1 MDANENFNVDVVIV
15 GSGVA
20 GALIAKQL
28 GLAGKNV
35 LILEA
40 GPEIPPDI
48 NGYMDRFFKAKA
60 KVPESPYPPE
70 PFTADGSFNDP
81 SKVNA
86 GRANSIMLAPIAW
99 KDPSKSYMVQTG
111 PIPFGST
118 YERIGGGTS
127 LHWLGTSLRFLPS
140 DFRMRSQYNRFVDW
154 PISYEDLAKGG
165 AASWYSKAEAEIGV
179 SADAQDQ
186 AYLGIDTK
194 DLSYPMPKIPLS
206 QLDKV
211 ISRKIAGMTVDGAP
225 LTVRST
231 PAARN
236 SQPYQQRRTCAGNT
250 NCIPICPIQA
260 KYDPTVTINEA
271 LRTQSVNIIYR
282 AVAHEIVIDG
292 DGRISRINFL
302 RYEKEIG
309 PRTGQGSVT
318 AKVFVIAGNT
328 IETPRLLLM
337 SKNAGRTPNGV
348 ANRSGMVGRN
358 LMDHPYLVTWGLMPD
373 RDSDRAYPYRGP
385 LSTAGIEDLRD
396 GPFRRDR
403 AAFRVEV
410 GNEGWNFVVG
420 GVGTGD
426 DPGVTTVDFVNGLNL
441 SGLNNGRE
449 ALFGSRLVKTLNNRI
464 TRQFRIGF
472 LIEQSPDSSNRVTL
486 SPQHKDGL
494 GLPRPQV
501 AYNVS
506 DYTKKGLSAAQ
517 QTSDA
522 IFKRLN
528 AQPFT
533 RIRDNDPTAFE
544 ATIDGRR
551 TRIGFGGAGHIVGT
565 YRMGDDRTK
574 SVVDSFQ
581 RSHDHRNLY
590 LVGSGTFPTV
600 ATANPTL
607 TLAALCLR
615 TADHILA
622 VDLK

>member
-20 GALIAKQL
+20 GAMIAKQL
-28 GLAGKNV
+28 GLAGKDV

-40 GPEIPPDI
+40 GPEIPRDF
-48 NGYMDRFFKAKA
+48 NNYMDRFFRAFA

-70 PFTADGSFNDP
+70 LFTADRKLNDP
-81 SKVNA
+81 GKVNA
-86 GRANSIMLAPIAW
+86 GRANSIMLAPVVW
-99 KDPSKSYMVQTG
+99 KDPSKSYLVQTG

-140 DFRMRSQYNRFVDW
+140 DFRMRSLYNRFVDW
-154 PISYEDLAKGG
+154 PISYDDLAKGG
-165 AASWYSKAEAEIGV
+165 SASWYSKAEAEIGV

-206 QLDKV
+206 HLDKV
-211 ISRKIAGMTVDGAP
+211 ISRKIAGMTVDGAT

-271 LRTQSVNIIYR
+271 LRTRSVKIIYR

-292 DGRISRINFL
+292 DGRVSRINFL
-302 RYEKEIG
+302 RYENEIG
-309 PRTGQGSVT
+309 PRTRQGSVT

-337 SKNAGRTPNGV
+337 STNSGRTPNGV

-373 RDSDRAYPYRGP
+373 QDSDRVYPYRGP

-403 AAFRVEV
+403 AAFRVEI
-410 GNEGWNFVVG
+410 GNEAWNFVVG
-420 GVGTGD
+420 GLGTGD

-441 SGLNNGRE
+441 SGLNSARE
-449 ALFGSRLVKTLNNRI
+449 ALFGSKLVKTLNNRI

-486 SPQHKDGL
+486 SQQHKDGL
-494 GLPRPQV
+494 GLRRPQV

-506 DYTKKGLSAAQ
+506 DYTKKGLIAAK

-533 RIRDNDPTAFE
+533 FIRDNDPTAFE

-551 TRIGFGGAGHIVGT
+551 TRIGFSGAGHIVGT

-574 SVVDSFQ
+574 SVVNSFQ

-590 LVGSGTFPTV
+590 LVGSGAFPTV
-600 ATANPTL
+600 TTANPTL

-622 VDLK
+622 MDLK

>member
-1 MDANENFNVDVVIV
+1 ME
-15 GSGVA
+15 GSEQE
-20 GALIAKQL
+20 L
-28 GLAGKNV
+28 
-35 LILEA
+35 
-40 GPEIPPDI
+40 
-48 NGYMDRFFKAKA
+48 
-60 KVPESPYPPE
+60 S
-70 PFTADGSFNDP
+70 
-81 SKVNA
+81 
-86 GRANSIMLAPIAW
+86 
-99 KDPSKSYMVQTG
+99 VQTG

-154 PISYEDLAKGG
+154 PISYDDLARGG

-271 LRTQSVNIIYR
+271 LRTRSVNIIYR

-337 SKNAGRTPNGV
+337 STNAGRTPNGV
-348 ANRSGMVGRN
+348 ANRSDMVGRN

-373 RDSDRAYPYRGP
+373 QDSDRVYPYRGP

-403 AAFRVEV
+403 AAFRVEI
-410 GNEGWNFVVG
+410 GNEAWNFVVG

-441 SGLNNGRE
+441 SSLNSARE
-449 ALFGSRLVKTLNNRI
+449 ALFGSKLVKTLNNRI

-486 SPQHKDGL
+486 SRQQKDGL
-494 GLPRPQV
+494 GLQRPQV

-506 DYTKKGLSAAQ
+506 DYTKKGLIAAK

-533 RIRDNDPTAFE
+533 FIRDNDPTAFE

-551 TRIGFGGAGHIVGT
+551 TRIGFSGAGHIVGT

-574 SVVDSFQ
+574 SVVNSFQ

-600 ATANPTL
+600 TTANPTL

-622 VDLK
+622 MDLK